1 MLRYFSARGRM
12 WYCQGT
18 RLADTEEEVWRD
30 SGLTMPDQKTIDE
43 LIEAVDRAAANIM
56 LLNCKRG
63 DREAANVTLLNY
75 KRGNC
80 SRYVARRQ
88 LVLVFNVPLS
98 DVEALLDEAD
108 GTPLVVMERRCAE

>member
-1 MLRYFSARGRM
+1 M

-88 LVLVFNVPLS
+88 LVLAS
-98 DVEALLDEAD
+98 
-108 GTPLVVMERRCAE
+108 TCH